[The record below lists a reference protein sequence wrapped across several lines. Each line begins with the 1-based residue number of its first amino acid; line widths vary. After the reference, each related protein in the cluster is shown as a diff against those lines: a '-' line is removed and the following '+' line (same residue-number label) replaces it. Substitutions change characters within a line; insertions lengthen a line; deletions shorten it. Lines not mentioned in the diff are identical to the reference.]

1 MDLDKI
7 LNMENKIDAFLAYQ
21 NANRGLPVLLYG
33 AGAGL
38 FWYTAFAASFGI
50 PVECIVDKKQPAG
63 TQGSFEGIAVRN
75 TADVFNQFAEA
86 LVIIS
91 APKYRKE
98 ITREILSARPSYHV
112 FAFDPTLSIQQD
124 VRTDERRDFYR
135 RNSDKLMRLH
145 DCLADAF
152 SAKTLEHIL
161 MGAVT
166 SDCDQYAETASDSQ
180 YFPDI
185 VRSRL
190 MPPQKRYSWIS
201 GHTRAIPYTNAR
213 KRCMTALPD
222 IMLLNRIRTIMPLCT
237 ETSQMIRESS

>member
-1 MDLDKI
+1 MNLDAI

-21 NANRGLPVLLYG
+21 NDNRGLPVLLYG
-33 AGAGL
+33 AGAAL

-75 TADVFNQFAEA
+75 TADVFDQFAEA

-98 ITREILSARPSYHV
+98 ITKEILAARPSYHV

-161 MGAVT
+161 MGAIT
-166 SDCDQYAETASDSQ
+166 SDCDQYAEIANDSQ

-190 MPPQKRYSWIS
+190 MPPPRKGIRGYRGIHGRYHSRVQGS
-201 GHTRAIPYTNAR
+201 GA
-213 KRCMTALPD
+213 
-222 IMLLNRIRTIMPLCT
+222 
-237 ETSQMIRESS
+237 